1 MGFWIFMFSM
11 NLLIPFTMLGIGWA
25 FIKGA
30 CKEINGI
37 VGYRTTM
44 SMKNQETWDFAHQ
57 YCGKLWFRI
66 GWIVLAVSVIAM
78 LPLIGKSED
87 AVGWG
92 GGIIC
97 MVQMVALLAP
107 IFPTERALART
118 FDKDGKRK

>member
-25 FIKGA
+25 FMKGA

-57 YCGKLWFRI
+57 YCGRLWFRL
-66 GWIVLAVSVIAM
+66 GWIVLAGSIIAM
-78 LPLIGKSED
+78 LPFIGKSED
-87 AVGWG
+87 VVGWG

-97 MVQMVALLAP
+97 MVQMVVLLVP
-107 IFPTERALART
+107 IFPTERALAKT
-118 FDKDGKRK
+118 FDKDGNRK